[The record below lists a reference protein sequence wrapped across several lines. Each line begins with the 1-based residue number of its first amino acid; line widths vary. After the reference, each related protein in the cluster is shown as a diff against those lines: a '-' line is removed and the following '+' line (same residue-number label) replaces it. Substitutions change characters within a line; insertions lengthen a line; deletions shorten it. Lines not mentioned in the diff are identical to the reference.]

1 MKQDQG
7 DLLLFAKFGCADES
21 RAHSDTQSV
30 RSDDMNQ
37 LTQRMVTWIT
47 WERVGLF
54 IAGLALG
61 LVLTSVIVS
70 SLVPAYPR
78 DAEVLTLQMDANSA
92 SGQFRST
99 SLTPAY
105 PDSRRWWLNDTLKTD
120 YPRICVQGD
129 GRVTGTT
136 R

>member
-1 MKQDQG
+1 
-7 DLLLFAKFGCADES
+7 
-21 RAHSDTQSV
+21 
-30 RSDDMNQ
+30 MNQ

-70 SLVPAYPR
+70 ALVPAYPR

-99 SLTPAY
+99 SLHLPTQ
-105 PDSRRWWLNDTLKTD
+105 T
-120 YPRICVQGD
+120 QGD
-129 GRVTGTT
+129 GGLTIHSRLTILGSACRATDA
-136 R
+136 

>member
-70 SLVPAYPR
+70 ALV
-78 DAEVLTLQMDANSA
+78 
-92 SGQFRST
+92 
-99 SLTPAY
+99 PAY